1 MSRLLKRHAWI
12 QKQLNHTNNGGF
24 SLLEMIIAATIVGI
38 TTTAAL
44 PDFQRGIAQ
53 GKVDRYT
60 NNIETGFFNLKAR
73 VSAYKIGCEINF
85 QAHPNFNVNTFTQPT
100 NFLELQNDDGSR
112 KTTDHLASCRS
123 ATDPS
128 LNSEAL
134 RVVNIEG
141 ANERRDVLVS
151 ATTGVFS
158 FTPAGTT
165 ASAHD
170 LTILIQSKDAA
181 APWALNKR
189 GESKLITRCVEVT
202 GNGQVYSGTWLRGIC
217 TEAG

>member
-1 MSRLLKRHAWI
+1 MPRLLKNLASI
-12 QKQLNHTNNGGF
+12 QKQTIHTNDGGF
-24 SLLEMIIAATIVGI
+24 SLLEMIVAATIVGI

-73 VSAYKIGCEINF
+73 VSAYKVGCEINF
-85 QAHPNFNVNTFTQPT
+85 SIHPDFKVNTFMKPT
-100 NFLELQNDDGSR
+100 DFLELQNDDGSR
-112 KTTDHLASCRS
+112 KTTDHLESCRTT
-123 ATDPS
+123 TDPS
-128 LNSEAL
+128 LNSQAL

-141 ANERRDVLVS
+141 ANERSDVLVS
-151 ATTGVFS
+151 ATTGVFT

-165 ASAHD
+165 ASPHD

-181 APWALNKR
+181 ASWAVNKR
-189 GESKLITRCVEVT
+189 GESRLLTRCVEIT
-202 GNGQVYSGTWLRGIC
+202 GNGQVYSGTWINGTC

>member
-1 MSRLLKRHAWI
+1 MSRLLKDLTSI
-12 QKQLNHTNNGGF
+12 EKQTIHSNDGGF
-24 SLLEMIIAATIVGI
+24 SLLEMIVAATIVGI
-38 TTTAAL
+38 ATTAAL

-53 GKVDRYT
+53 GKVDRYA

-73 VSAYKIGCEINF
+73 VSAYKVGCEINF
-85 QAHPNFNVNTFTQPT
+85 SAHPNFKVNTFMRPT
-100 NFLELQNDDGSR
+100 DFLELQNDDGSR

-123 ATDPS
+123 TSDPS
-128 LNSEAL
+128 LNSQAL

-141 ANERRDVLVS
+141 AQERRDVVVS

-165 ASAHD
+165 ASDHD

-181 APWALNKR
+181 ASWAVNKR
-189 GESKLITRCVEVT
+189 GESRLLTRCVEVT
-202 GNGQVYSGTWLRGIC
+202 GNGQVYSGTWINGSC